1 MARTIAGRVEGVVVV
16 TSELRGKMNKARGI
30 LEEMDDKM
38 VAAIR
43 AEDGPAKDAALH
55 SLSGPLCLAQAH
67 LKEYSSNA
75 ILPSLVEACRH
86 AEMVVKC
93 ANAMHFPLHP

>member
-1 MARTIAGRVEGVVVV
+1 MSGQLV
-16 TSELRGKMNKARGI
+16 L
-30 LEEMDDKM
+30 
-38 VAAIR
+38 
-43 AEDGPAKDAALH
+43 DGQCGYA
-55 SLSGPLCLAQAH
+55 AQAH

-86 AEMVVKC
+86 AGMVVKC